1 MNVSQSSATKLQM
14 AMIFLVVSAN
24 EYVKRIASD
33 LNITRIYNSICAL
46 GHMRRP
52 LDLPQDYVVRRKPL
66 VVI

>member
-24 EYVKRIASD
+24 EDVKRIASV

-46 GHMRRP
+46 GHMRRA
-52 LDLPQDYVVRRKPL
+52 LDLAQDYLARRKPL